1 MNTTATPT
9 TLPEIVAD
17 ILKDIEDPFK
27 TTLMNTEED
36 DLIALHPGWGKGIR
50 NKYDLW
56 HDSALVKSLGAGHP
70 DDAAMII
77 IKAVW
82 KALRESE
89 SR

>member
-36 DLIALHPGWGKGIR
+36 DLIALHPGWARVFETSMTFG
-50 NKYDLW
+50 
-56 HDSALVKSLGAGHP
+56 
-70 DDAAMII
+70 MI
-77 IKAVW
+77 VH
-82 KALRESE
+82 S
-89 SR
+89 

>member
-17 ILKDIEDPFK
+17 ILKDIEDPLK

-36 DLIALHPGWGKGIR
+36 HLIAPHPGWGKGIR
-50 NKYDLW
+50 NKYNLW
-56 HDSALVKSLGAGHP
+56 HDNALVKSLGADHP
-70 DDAAMII
+70 DGASMII

-89 SR
+89 SL